1 MIFTCLVFLYSIYI
15 ILFPNKDH
23 WSLSF
28 LQIKGYH
35 DYYYHYVLAYVIV
48 NFIISYFAEKVIV
61 SCLKG
66 IYKRSKMKKLRKKI
80 KKDEKEYNLKM
91 IQTVKNFVKEQNQK
105 EKIRNK
111 HKNSTDDDE
120 LRNKK

>member
-1 MIFTCLVFLYSIYI
+1 
-15 ILFPNKDH
+15 
-23 WSLSF
+23 
-28 LQIKGYH
+28 
-35 DYYYHYVLAYVIV
+35 
-48 NFIISYFAEKVIV
+48 
-61 SCLKG
+61 
-66 IYKRSKMKKLRKKI
+66 MKKLRKKI